1 MKITNLQLLQINDA
15 LTYLSDSNTEAWYQV
30 GKNLRKIKT
39 PIVEFRASHQ
49 DIVENYAEK
58 DKNGQIQFIN
68 ESNTEINFG
77 KNGEKA
83 TELWNNLM
91 NEEIDIDFH
100 KINYKKIGDA
110 SLDAL
115 RVEPLLDIIITE
127 NGEK

>member
-49 DIVENYAEK
+49 DIIDNYAKK
-58 DKNGQIQFIN
+58 DKDGNVEFID
-68 ESNTEINFG
+68 EHKTQINFG

-91 NEEIDIDFH
+91 NEEVDVDFH
-100 KINYKKIGDA
+100 TINYKKVGNA

-115 RVEPLLDIIITE
+115 RIEPLLDIIITE

>member
-58 DKNGQIQFIN
+58 DKKGQIQFIN
-68 ESNTEINFG
+68 EDKTEINFVPGFNSRKSIVEKKRFTYKYEG
-77 KNGEKA
+77 KS
-83 TELWNNLM
+83 
-91 NEEIDIDFH
+91 I
-100 KINYKKIGDA
+100 
-110 SLDAL
+110 
-115 RVEPLLDIIITE
+115 
-127 NGEK
+127 

>member
-15 LTYLSDSNTEAWYQV
+15 LTYLSDSNTEAWYQI

-49 DIVENYAEK
+49 DIVDNYAKK
-58 DKNGQIQFIN
+58 DKDGNIEFID
-68 ESNTEINFG
+68 EHKTQINFG

-91 NEEIDIDFH
+91 NEEVDIDFH
-100 KINYKKIGDA
+100 KINYKKVGSA

-115 RVEPLLDIIITE
+115 RIEPLLDIIITE